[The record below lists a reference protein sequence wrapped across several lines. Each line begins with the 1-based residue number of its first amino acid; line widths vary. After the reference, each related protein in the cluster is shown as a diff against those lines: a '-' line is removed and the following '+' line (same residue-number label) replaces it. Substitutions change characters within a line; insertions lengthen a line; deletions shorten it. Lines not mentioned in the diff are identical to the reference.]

1 VATWASDNPLKRQQA
16 PLEVRTAL
24 LRALV
29 ETIGDDRLELVQD
42 LSSPWAI
49 ETLRRAAR
57 RWPDRPLVFV
67 VGSDLVAQ
75 IPRWREARE
84 VLRCCRL
91 AIAPRRGW
99 PLRQADLV
107 RIRSLGGV
115 PEILPLDIPA
125 TASSEV
131 RQQPDP
137 DLVPKEL
144 WPVLLEHN
152 LYGLTPP

>member
-1 VATWASDNPLKRQQA
+1 
-16 PLEVRTAL
+16 VRTAL

-29 ETIGDDRLELVQD
+29 ATIGDDRLQLVQE

-49 ETLRRAAR
+49 ETLQRAAR
-57 RWPDRPLVFV
+57 RWPGRPLVFV
-67 VGSDLVAQ
+67 VGSDLVSQ
-75 IPRWREARE
+75 IPRWKQAGE
-84 VLRCCRL
+84 VLRSCRL

-99 PLRQADLV
+99 PLRPSELDRL
-107 RIRSLGGV
+107 RSLGGDPQV
-115 PEILPLDIPA
+115 LPLDIPA

-137 DLVPKEL
+137 ELVPREL